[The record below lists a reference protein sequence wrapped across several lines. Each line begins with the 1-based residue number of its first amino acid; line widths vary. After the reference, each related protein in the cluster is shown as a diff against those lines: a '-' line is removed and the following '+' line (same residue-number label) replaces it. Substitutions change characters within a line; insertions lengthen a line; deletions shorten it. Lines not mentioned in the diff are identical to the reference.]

1 MSEFLTGLAVLFV
14 VGCIAAALVE
24 RRRKRNWEE
33 FDRKFRERR
42 AEVERQ
48 ARSRL

>member
-1 MSEFLTGLAVLFV
+1 MSEILTGLSVLFV
-14 VGCIAAALVE
+14 IGCIAVALVE
-24 RRRKRNWEE
+24 RRRKRKWED

-42 AEVERQ
+42 SEVERQ